1 MTQQASSP
9 DMSSGRS
16 GPNPWAQGLIVFA
29 AVMMIM
35 AGGFHAIMGLVGIFE
50 NEFYR
55 VTPNY
60 VFEFDVTGWG
70 WIHLLL
76 GLGVVLAGFALLAGQ
91 TWARGVG
98 IALAAVSALANFVF
112 IPYYPFWSLAIIAL
126 DIFIIWALASHGRD
140 ITR

>member
-1 MTQQASSP
+1 MTEQTSSH
-9 DMSSGRS
+9 DMSSGPTD
-16 GPNPWAQGLIVFA
+16 PNPWAQGLIVFA
-29 AVMMIM
+29 AVMMIL
-35 AGGFHAIMGLVGIFE
+35 AGGFHAMAGLVGIFE

-76 GLGVVLAGFALLAGQ
+76 GLVVVLAGFALLAGQ

-112 IPYYPFWSLAIIAL
+112 IPYYQFWSLAIIAL
-126 DIFIIWALASHGRD
+126 DIFIIWALAIHGRD